1 MQINED
7 FSYRPVNTGNE
18 RQTAKILFMGSSTA
32 YVVFGNMV
40 M

>member
-7 FSYRPVNTGNE
+7 FSYRPVKTGNE
-18 RQTAKILFMGSSTA
+18 RQTAKTLLMGSSTA

-40 M
+40 T